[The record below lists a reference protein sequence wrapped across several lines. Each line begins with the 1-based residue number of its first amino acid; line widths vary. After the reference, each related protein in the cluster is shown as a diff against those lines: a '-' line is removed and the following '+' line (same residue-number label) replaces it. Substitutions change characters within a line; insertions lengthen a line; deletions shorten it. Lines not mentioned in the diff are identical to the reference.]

1 MDWIVENWW
10 LILIGLSIIIG
21 IVTAICSFFK
31 LPTEDQITC
40 IKGWLLQAVAEAER
54 CLGSETGQMKLSV
67 VYSTFVKTFPWLAK
81 IISFDL
87 FADLVD
93 EALENLSEIL
103 QGDVTKENVEKYLH
117 MTDNKDE
124 KDTE

>member
-1 MDWIVENWW
+1 M
-10 LILIGLSIIIG
+10 
-21 IVTAICSFFK
+21 
-31 LPTEDQITC
+31 
-40 IKGWLLQAVAEAER
+40 QAVAEAER
-54 CLGSETGQMKLSV
+54 CLGSKTGQMKLSV
-67 VYSTFVKTFPWLAK
+67 VYSSFVKTFPWLAK

-124 KDTE
+124 ENTE

>member
-1 MDWIVENWW
+1 M
-10 LILIGLSIIIG
+10 
-21 IVTAICSFFK
+21 
-31 LPTEDQITC
+31 
-40 IKGWLLQAVAEAER
+40 QAVAEAER

-117 MTDNKDE
+117 MTDKKDKE
-124 KDTE
+124 NTE

>member
-1 MDWIVENWW
+1 
-10 LILIGLSIIIG
+10 
-21 IVTAICSFFK
+21 
-31 LPTEDQITC
+31 
-40 IKGWLLQAVAEAER
+40 
-54 CLGSETGQMKLSV
+54 MKLSV

-81 IISFDL
+81 IISFDS

-124 KDTE
+124 DNTE

>member
-1 MDWIVENWW
+1 M
-10 LILIGLSIIIG
+10 
-21 IVTAICSFFK
+21 
-31 LPTEDQITC
+31 
-40 IKGWLLQAVAEAER
+40 QAVAEAER

-93 EALENLSEIL
+93 ETLENLSEIL

-124 KDTE
+124 ENTE

>member
-1 MDWIVENWW
+1 M
-10 LILIGLSIIIG
+10 
-21 IVTAICSFFK
+21 
-31 LPTEDQITC
+31 
-40 IKGWLLQAVAEAER
+40 QAVAEAER

-117 MTDNKDE
+117 MTDNKNE
-124 KDTE
+124 ENTE

>member
-1 MDWIVENWW
+1 
-10 LILIGLSIIIG
+10 
-21 IVTAICSFFK
+21 
-31 LPTEDQITC
+31 
-40 IKGWLLQAVAEAER
+40 
-54 CLGSETGQMKLSV
+54 MKLSV

-124 KDTE
+124 DNTE

>member
-1 MDWIVENWW
+1 M
-10 LILIGLSIIIG
+10 
-21 IVTAICSFFK
+21 
-31 LPTEDQITC
+31 
-40 IKGWLLQAVAEAER
+40 QAVAEAER

-93 EALENLSEIL
+93 EALENLSKIL

-117 MTDNKDE
+117 MTDNKDKE
-124 KDTE
+124 NTE

>member
-1 MDWIVENWW
+1 
-10 LILIGLSIIIG
+10 
-21 IVTAICSFFK
+21 
-31 LPTEDQITC
+31 
-40 IKGWLLQAVAEAER
+40 
-54 CLGSETGQMKLSV
+54 MKLSV

-103 QGDVTKENVEKYLH
+103 QGDVTKENVEKYSH

-124 KDTE
+124 ENTE

>member
-1 MDWIVENWW
+1 MLFFLLAFFSGFAFVFPV
-10 LILIGLSIIIG
+10 LFILL
-21 IVTAICSFFK
+21 
-31 LPTEDQITC
+31 TEED
-40 IKGWLLQAVAEAER
+40 
-54 CLGSETGQMKLSV
+54 
-67 VYSTFVKTFPWLAK
+67 FV
-81 IISFDL
+81 FDL

-124 KDTE
+124 DNTE

>member
-1 MDWIVENWW
+1 
-10 LILIGLSIIIG
+10 
-21 IVTAICSFFK
+21 
-31 LPTEDQITC
+31 
-40 IKGWLLQAVAEAER
+40 
-54 CLGSETGQMKLSV
+54 MKLSV
-67 VYSTFVKTFPWLAK
+67 VYSSFVKTFPWLAK

-103 QGDVTKENVEKYLH
+103 QGDVTKENIEDYLH

-124 KDTE
+124 ENTE

>member
-1 MDWIVENWW
+1 
-10 LILIGLSIIIG
+10 
-21 IVTAICSFFK
+21 
-31 LPTEDQITC
+31 
-40 IKGWLLQAVAEAER
+40 
-54 CLGSETGQMKLSV
+54 MKLSA
-67 VYSTFVKTFPWLAK
+67 VYSSFVKTFPWLAK

-103 QGDVTKENVEKYLH
+103 QGDVTKENIEDYLH

-124 KDTE
+124 ENTE

>member
-1 MDWIVENWW
+1 
-10 LILIGLSIIIG
+10 
-21 IVTAICSFFK
+21 
-31 LPTEDQITC
+31 
-40 IKGWLLQAVAEAER
+40 
-54 CLGSETGQMKLSV
+54 MKLSA
-67 VYSTFVKTFPWLAK
+67 VYSSFVKTFPWLAK

-124 KDTE
+124 ENTE

>member
-1 MDWIVENWW
+1 M
-10 LILIGLSIIIG
+10 
-21 IVTAICSFFK
+21 
-31 LPTEDQITC
+31 
-40 IKGWLLQAVAEAER
+40 QAVAEAER

-87 FADLVD
+87 FSDLVD

-124 KDTE
+124 ENTE

>member
-1 MDWIVENWW
+1 M
-10 LILIGLSIIIG
+10 
-21 IVTAICSFFK
+21 
-31 LPTEDQITC
+31 
-40 IKGWLLQAVAEAER
+40 QAVAEAER

-117 MTDNKDE
+117 MTDNKDKE
-124 KDTE
+124 NTE

>member
-1 MDWIVENWW
+1 
-10 LILIGLSIIIG
+10 
-21 IVTAICSFFK
+21 
-31 LPTEDQITC
+31 
-40 IKGWLLQAVAEAER
+40 
-54 CLGSETGQMKLSV
+54 MKLSA

-93 EALENLSEIL
+93 EALENLSDIL
-103 QGDVTKENVEKYLH
+103 QSSVTKENIEEYLH

-124 KDTE
+124 ENTE